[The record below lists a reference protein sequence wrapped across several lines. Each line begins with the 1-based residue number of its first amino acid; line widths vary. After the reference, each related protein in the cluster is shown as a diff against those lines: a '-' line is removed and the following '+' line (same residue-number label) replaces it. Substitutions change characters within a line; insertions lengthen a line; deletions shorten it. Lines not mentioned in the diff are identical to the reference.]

1 MRKHTL
7 IIAIIG
13 LSALGL
19 GACSSTKE
27 QLGLNKSTPD
37 EFMVVKNAPLSM
49 PPDYSLRPPQP
60 GAPRPQER
68 AAAQAARVTVF
79 GEETASEPQQQ
90 AATNAE
96 AILLQKSGS
105 TNANPNIR
113 NVVDAE
119 SQEIESE
126 NQTVANKLLG
136 WGDDE
141 PGASVVNATEEAQRL
156 QKNASEG
163 KPVTAGETPTIDQ

>member
-7 IIAIIG
+7 IIALAG

-19 GACSSTKE
+19 SACSSTKE
-27 QLGLNKSTPD
+27 SLGLNKQTPD

-68 AAAQAARVTVF
+68 AAAQAAKVTVF
-79 GEETASEPQQQ
+79 GAETVDSAQPT
-90 AATNAE
+90 ATSAE
-96 AILLQKSGS
+96 AILLQQTGS
-105 TNANPNIR
+105 ANANPNIR
-113 NVVDAE
+113 NVVDYE
-119 SQEIESE
+119 SQQIESE

-136 WGDDE
+136 WGSDE
-141 PGASVVNATEEAQRL
+141 PGASVVNATEEVERL
-156 QKNASEG
+156 KKNAAEG
-163 KPVTAGETPTIDQ
+163 KPVTAGETPTIEQ

>member
-1 MRKHTL
+1 MRKYTL
-7 IIAIIG
+7 ILALTG

-19 GACSSTKE
+19 GACSTAKD
-27 QLGLNKSTPD
+27 QLGLTKQTPD

-68 AAAQAARVTVF
+68 AAAQAAKVTVF
-79 GEETASEPQQQ
+79 GEETVAGAQ
-90 AATNAE
+90 AAPTNAE

-119 SQEIESE
+119 SEDVASE

-136 WGDDE
+136 WGNDE

-156 QKNASEG
+156 KQNAAEG
-163 KPVTAGETPTIDQ
+163 RPVTDGETPTIDQ